1 MNSKPSITVKQIRQ
15 QFLDFFASKG
25 HQVVASSS
33 LVPHGDP
40 TLLFT
45 NAGMNQF
52 KDVFLGFDKRPY
64 TRATSSQK
72 CVRAGG
78 KHNDLENVGYTARHH
93 TFFEMLG
100 NFSFGDYFKRDAIK
114 FAWELLTEVYKLPK
128 EKLLVTVYA
137 EDDEA
142 YDIWTKEVGVPAEKV
157 IRIGDNKGARYASD
171 NFWMMGD
178 TGPCGPC
185 TEIFYDHGDKHWGGP
200 PGSPEEDGDR
210 FIEIWNNVFMQFN
223 RDEAGVMHPLPKPS
237 VDTGMGLERISAV
250 LQGVHANYEIDLF
263 VALIDAAARETKTT
277 DLNSPSLKVL
287 ADHIRA
293 CSFLIADGVIPGNEG
308 RGYVL
313 RRIIRRA
320 IRHGYKLGARNA
332 FFYKML
338 PDLVQEMGGAYPELV
353 SEQRRVADILKQEED
368 RFFETIENGMNI
380 INTEIRMILRPQM
393 SSAEYDALYSEE
405 PFVNTNKNAIL
416 DGSIAFKLHDTY
428 GFPLDL
434 TQDICRE
441 RGVTVDTAAFD
452 AAMARQKEQARAAGK
467 FKMEAN
473 LEYDGVA
480 TNFQG
485 YDKLDTNAKVLAL
498 YKDGVAINT
507 LNEGDMGVV
516 VLDETPFYAESGGQI
531 GDSGELRASNGIFT
545 VEDTQK
551 IQAAVFGHHGVLT
564 TGTLSVGDTLSA
576 RVNTQ
581 ARTATMRNH
590 SATHLMHKAL
600 REVLGEHVQQ
610 KGSLVD
616 TEKTRFDFVHTA
628 PMTDEEIAKVEA
640 IVNAEILANAP
651 CQARVMDIESAQ
663 KTGAMMLFGEKY
675 GDEVRVLDI
684 GSSRELCGGTHVSR
698 TGDIGL
704 FKITA
709 ESGVAA
715 GVRRVEAT
723 TGEGALKLINSQ
735 QALISQLA
743 ADFKAPV
750 SEIANKVAQLN
761 EHAKSLEKEL
771 ARLRSKLAASQGDD
785 LATQAIDINGV
796 KVLASVLEGADANAL
811 RETMDKLKDKLKSA
825 AIVLASV
832 NDGKVSL
839 AAGITPDLIAKLKA
853 GDLVNHVAG
862 QVGGK
867 GGGKPD
873 MAMAGGTDASQLP
886 QALASV
892 EAWVKAKIS

>member
-64 TRATSSQK
+64 TRATTSQK

-114 FAWELLTEVYKLPK
+114 FAWELLTEVCKLPK
-128 EKLLVTVYA
+128 DKLLVTVYA

-210 FIEIWNNVFMQFN
+210 FIEIWNNVFMQYN

-263 VALIDAAARETKTT
+263 VALIAAAARETKTT
-277 DLNSPSLKVL
+277 DLDSPSLKVL

-320 IRHGYKLGARNA
+320 IRHGYKLGCRSA
-332 FFYKML
+332 FFHKLL
-338 PDLVQEMGGAYPELV
+338 PDLVAEMGEAYPELV
-353 SEQRRVADILKQEED
+353 SEQKRVGDILKQEED
-368 RFFETIENGMNI
+368 RFFATIESGMEILEVELANMAAANSTTFNGD
-380 INTEIRMILRPQM
+380 L
-393 SSAEYDALYSEE
+393 
-405 PFVNTNKNAIL
+405 
-416 DGSIAFKLHDTY
+416 AFKLHDTF

-434 TQDICRE
+434 TADICRE
-441 RGVTVDTAAFD
+441 RNVAVDTAGFD

-467 FKMEAN
+467 FKMAAN
-473 LEYDGVA
+473 LEYDGAA

-485 YDKLDTNAKVLAL
+485 YEKLDTQAKVLAL
-498 YKDGVAINT
+498 YKDGAAVNT

-531 GDSGELRASNGIFT
+531 GDSGELRATNGIFT

-564 TGTLSVGDTLSA
+564 TGSLSVGDSLSA

-616 TEKTRFDFVHTA
+616 TDKTRFDFVHTA
-628 PMTDEEIAKVEA
+628 PMTDEEIRTVELKV
-640 IVNAEILANAP
+640 NGEILANAV

-698 TGDIGL
+698 TGDIGV
-704 FKITA
+704 FKIYS

-715 GVRRVEAT
+715 GVRRIEAT
-723 TGEGALKLINSQ
+723 TGTNALAMMNNQLQEFYEVAKLLKVAAGAGQVEGAVQNLSDEK
-735 QALISQLA
+735 
-743 ADFKAPV
+743 
-750 SEIANKVAQLN
+750 
-761 EHAKSLEKEL
+761 KSLEKEL
-771 ARLRSKLAASQGDD
+771 ARLKSKLASSQGDD
-785 LATQAIDINGV
+785 LATQAMDINGV
-796 KVLASVLEGADANAL
+796 KVLASILEGADANAL

-832 NDGKVSL
+832 TDGKVSL
-839 AAGITPDLIAKLKA
+839 AAGVTPDLIAKLKA
-853 GDLVNHVAG
+853 GELVNHVAA

-873 MAMAGGTDASQLP
+873 MAMAGGTDATKLAE
-886 QALASV
+886 ALASV
-892 EAWVKAKIS
+892 EVWVKAKIS